1 MSWIQYVLY
10 IILSLVCMTNDRLT
24 NNRESTEG
32 YSRWKV
38 EKRHGKFWRTETCSK
53 WRAKAIVLKSN
64 ILNGLNN
71 RTLAIDCE
79 QRLKVV
85 RQWSRNRYRALHVT
99 SRWRTRLKV
108 SECKYDCRV
117 IWGCVIEIKV
127 GLDFIRYN
135 PLFLLVTWAR
145 CGFNTDNR
153 WHLWSKFGLTWK
165 IYMLRYT

>member
-1 MSWIQYVLY
+1 MLCLQAWHEWVLY
-10 IILSLVCMTNDRLT
+10 PEV
-24 NNRESTEG
+24 
-32 YSRWKV
+32 
-38 EKRHGKFWRTETCSK
+38 CSK
-53 WRAKAIVLKSN
+53 WRAKAIVLKSD

-85 RQWSRNRYRALHVT
+85 RQCSRNRYRALHVT
-99 SRWRTRLKV
+99 SRWRPRLKV

-117 IWGCVIEIKV
+117 IWGCIFEIKV
-127 GLDFIRYN
+127 GLDFSRYN
-135 PLFLLVTWAR
+135 PLFLPVTWAR

-165 IYMLRYT
+165 IYMLRYTTMTCSENMTGAIFSS